1 LACPQQTCSPR
12 GVFDVGNRGGAAVRG
27 SRRNPSASIFAGECR
42 GAGYPEP
49 RNSKPT
55 YILCI
60 FAQVFLTHHGCHSLN
75 LSSMDETARKAAR
88 NQYVVMDDKF
98 GAKLA
103 SMVASMDGATDKKSG

>member
-1 LACPQQTCSPR
+1 MS
-12 GVFDVGNRGGAAVRG
+12 
-27 SRRNPSASIFAGECR
+27 

-55 YILCI
+55 YILSI
-60 FAQVFLTHHGCHSLN
+60 FAQVFSYAPWMPLSPN

-88 NQYVVMDDKF
+88 NQYVVMGDKF

-103 SMVASMDGATDKKSG
+103 SMAASMDGATDKKSG